1 MKRLFI
7 ALSLLCQ
14 ASIALAADKPNI
26 LVIMGDDIG
35 LTNISYVSRGMMGY
49 KTPNIDRIAN
59 EGMFF
64 TDYYG
69 EQSCTAGRSAF
80 ILGQSPV
87 RTGLTKVGLPGA
99 PEGIHP
105 DDPTIAEILKPLGY
119 TSGQFG
125 KNHLGDRDEF
135 LPTNHG
141 FDEFF
146 GNLYHLNAE
155 EEPERETYFQ
165 DPRLQK
171 MFSPRGV
178 IHSYADGRIED
189 VGALTKKRMEKIDDD
204 FLNASVRFMERAH
217 QANKPFFVWFNS
229 TRMHYFTHVP
239 DEYRGRSGLNEY
251 ADGMIQHDDNVGV
264 LLKTLDDM
272 GIADNT
278 IVIYTTDN
286 GPHLNMWPDAGMMPF
301 RGEKNTNWEGGFRVP
316 AFVRWPAKVEA
327 GSVYNGVMSHQD
339 WFPTLLAAAG
349 VNDIAGKLKQ
359 GYTAGDKTF
368 KVHLDGFDF
377 MPVLTGQ
384 TQDSPRKAFFYF
396 SDDADLLAVRLLD
409 RWKLVFAEQRS
420 RLMNVWREP
429 FVKLRAPLIF
439 DLRMDPFERAQHESN
454 SYELW
459 FAENT
464 HIIYPARPIVGQF
477 VMSFQQFPPR
487 MKPGSFNVD
496 GVTSLIYSAMP
507 K

>member
-1 MKRLFI
+1 MKRLLI
-7 ALSLLCQ
+7 ALSLLCH
-14 ASIALAADKPNI
+14 ASISLAADKPNI

-204 FLNASVRFMERAH
+204 FLNASVSFMQRAH
-217 QANKPFFVWFNS
+217 KANKPFFVWFNS

-264 LLKTLDDM
+264 LLKSLDDM

-316 AFVRWPAKVEA
+316 AFVRWPGKVA
-327 GSVYNGVMSHQD
+327 PGSVYNGVMSHQD

-349 VNDIAGKLKQ
+349 VDDIAGKLKQ

-368 KVHLDGFDF
+368 KVHLDGYDF